1 LRIHRVL
8 SRLLVACV
16 IVLPLA
22 GCAAVTFRVDPIDSE
37 PANKRGWS
45 RVATLPRTSDV
56 IVTREGAPASRTF
69 GAANESELIT
79 LNLAG
84 PTLPR
89 PVKRTFRDLA
99 TDRPLDLFKVSDGQT
114 LIDGR
119 VRIEGDS
126 IFLDGNGV
134 ATLDRVLERTPRS
147 SVSEV
152 RRVHRATRR
161 GLMWGFIAGA
171 GLGLAITFSSCG
183 THWNQETSSCTNL
196 TPLAAFVAPSYGALI
211 GSAVGATIKTSDVVY
226 TAR

>member
-1 LRIHRVL
+1 MRIHRVL

-89 PVKRTFRDLA
+89 PVKGTFRDLA

-126 IFLDGNGV
+126 IFLDGNRV
-134 ATLDRVLERTPRS
+134 ATLDRVL
-147 SVSEV
+147 
-152 RRVHRATRR
+152 
-161 GLMWGFIAGA
+161 GA
-171 GLGLAITFSSCG
+171 GGWLVMGAEPGLCALGGSATWG
-183 THWNQETSSCTNL
+183 T
-196 TPLAAFVAPSYGALI
+196 APSHREPFPSETRACEP
-211 GSAVGATIKTSDVVY
+211 
-226 TAR
+226 

>member
-1 LRIHRVL
+1 M
-8 SRLLVACV
+8 
-16 IVLPLA
+16 
-22 GCAAVTFRVDPIDSE
+22 TFRVDPIDSA
-37 PANKRGWS
+37 PANERGS
-45 RVATLPRTSDV
+45 ARVAALPRTSDV

-79 LNLAG
+79 LNLAS

-89 PVKRTFRDLA
+89 PVKRALRDLA
-99 TDRPLDLFKVSDGQT
+99 TDRPPDLFRVSSGQT
-114 LIDGR
+114 FIDGR
-119 VRIEGDS
+119 VRFEGDG
-126 IFLDGNGV
+126 IFLDGKKV
-134 ATLDRVLERTPRS
+134 AALDRVLERTPKGGI
-147 SVSEV
+147 SEV

-161 GLMWGFIAGA
+161 GLLWGFIAGA